1 MLIARMRL
9 RFMSMALLV
18 AAGVCADA
26 APPKNGDE
34 APDYVGKTLDGD
46 VVLLSTLRGKAV
58 VISYWATWCQYCL
71 KELPILSNIQ
81 KAVGKD
87 HMQVIAVNTES
98 RDVFRKVTRALQP
111 LDIQLAY
118 DPDSKGREAYGVGP
132 IPHMVIIG
140 RDGVIDSVHK
150 GYGEE
155 SLDKIVAA
163 INRATGAGNPASG
176 PEQRKQ

>member
-1 MLIARMRL
+1 MI
-9 RFMSMALLV
+9 MAMTLFASASV
-18 AAGVCADA
+18 DA
-26 APPKNGDE
+26 APPKSGDE

-46 VVLLSTLRGKAV
+46 LVRLNTYRGKAV
-58 VISYWATWCQYCL
+58 VISYWATWCPYCL

-81 KAVGKD
+81 RVVGKD
-87 HMQVIAVNTES
+87 RMQVIAINTES

-118 DPDSKGREAYGVGP
+118 DPDSKGRAAYGVGP
-132 IPHMVIIG
+132 IPHMMIIG

-163 INRATGAGNPASG
+163 INRVSGAGSPG
-176 PEQRKQ
+176 REPEQGKE